1 MLIDHPIV
9 FIEKL
14 LKLGLGDKGR
24 LLYLRNYLKSGKIIY
39 DSDKKFLNTLRI
51 KLDDLE
57 IGAQENFTDN
67 FNSKIKSEKTDIF
80 LGFENDSVKHKE
92 NHLIDKNQSLSSFDS
107 DIVKIQNSI
116 SELQKRNSKLKD
128 NLELILISRENRSQT
143 MIEKLTP
150 LVSSSSIRNNPH
162 DSFSSLKNN
171 PNSTNLKIFGM
182 KKHDMMVYVSAGLF
196 TLWYAGFQNIIDLGP
211 FQSISLGLSAASA
224 VSAGIF
230 YKKQKISK

>member
-24 LLYLRNYLKSGKIIY
+24 LLYLRNYLKSGKILY

-57 IGAQENFTDN
+57 SGTREKFTDN
-67 FNSKIKSEKTDIF
+67 CNSKNKPDNTDIF
-80 LGFENDSVKHKE
+80 FGNENNFVKHGG
-92 NHLIDKNQSLSSFDS
+92 NNPIDKNTPSTFDS
-107 DIVKIQNSI
+107 DILKIQNSI

-143 MIEKLTP
+143 TIEKLTP

-162 DSFSSLKNN
+162 DSFSSFKNN